1 VVKEGVKNMKRI
13 LLTFAAVSALGLVG
27 CGEGSSDQLMPGA
40 GSAYS
45 NNPNQTSGGSEESTF
60 NHSNDPAGAS
70 EGPLPD
76 PGQRAMETA
85 AAGGA
90 VASARM
96 HACGKL
102 SLRAMRNLMVT
113 RGASANSQGLVTNA
127 ANASALGAPNYAGR
141 IPEAAFASTSALGK
155 AFDIYVT
162 ASADMV
168 NPTWA
173 PTACPGVKLT
183 ENGKFTKDAV
193 SCIIG
198 KPAKAEHMALADD
211 LVAQAATPADGQRI
225 AVAALLA
232 AAHTCE

>member
-1 VVKEGVKNMKRI
+1 MKQT
-13 LLTFAAVSALGLVG
+13 LLTFAAASALFGLMG
-27 CGEGSSDQLMPGA
+27 CNEGSSDELKAGA
-40 GSAYS
+40 PTAYS
-45 NNPNQTSGGSEESTF
+45 NNPNYTAGGSEETTF
-60 NHSNDPAGAS
+60 NHTNDPAGVS
-70 EGPLPD
+70 DGPLPD
-76 PGQRAMETA
+76 PGQRALETA

-96 HACGKL
+96 HSCGKL
-102 SLRAMRNLMVT
+102 SLRAMRNLTTT
-113 RGASANSQGLVTNA
+113 RGMSAGTQGLVTNA
-127 ANASALGAPNYAGR
+127 ANSAALGAANYGGR

-162 ASADMV
+162 ASADIT
-168 NPTWA
+168 NANWA

-193 SCIIG
+193 SCIMG
-198 KPAKAEHMALADD
+198 KPAKPEHMALADD

-232 AAHTCE
+232 AANTCE

>member
-1 VVKEGVKNMKRI
+1 MKQV
-13 LLTFAAVSALGLVG
+13 LLTFAAVSAFGLLA
-27 CGEGSSDQLMPGA
+27 CGEGSSDDLLPGA
-40 GSAYS
+40 GRGYDNSTQ
-45 NNPNQTSGGSEESTF
+45 QTAGGNEGNTF

-76 PGQRAMETA
+76 PQQRGRETA

-102 SLRAMRNLMVT
+102 SLRGMRSLLVT
-113 RGASANSQGLVTNA
+113 RGTAQNTQNLVTNQ
-127 ANASALGAPNYAGR
+127 ANASALGAANYGGR
-141 IPEAAFASTSALGK
+141 IPEAPFASTSSLGK
-155 AFDIYVT
+155 AFDIYAT
-162 ASADMV
+162 ASTDIIAA
-168 NPTWA
+168 TWA

-183 ENGKFTKDAV
+183 EAGKFTKDAV
-193 SCIIG
+193 SCLIG
-198 KPAKAEHMALADD
+198 KPARPEHMALADD
-211 LVAQAATPADGQRI
+211 LVAQAATPAEGQRI